1 MYCNPQ
7 LPTLLGITS
16 HKYYWRCITARH
28 SLYLFLTLS
37 LAPCL
42 LPLYLCHPHVVHV
55 LFCFSFPPRKE
66 NVFPPFFSLFS
77 VVFHSSSMLSF
88 QKSSLSS
95 PKHCELLNISLLHLV
110 KSPAPF
116 CLFSFCCSSSYLSPN
131 LITTCARIKC
141 ALLLIILLH
150 VCWVLYSSGLYWGVL
165 YIPTEST
172 QYMLPIPTSN

>member
-7 LPTLLGITS
+7 LPTLLGITF
-16 HKYYWRCITARH
+16 HKCYWRCITSRH
-28 SLYLFLTLS
+28 SLSFSHLISRLLLS
-37 LAPCL
+37 PFISVPPSYCPC
-42 LPLYLCHPHVVHV
+42 PV
-55 LFCFSFPPRKE
+55 LFFFSSKKRKF
-66 NVFPPFFSLFS
+66 FPPFFSLFS

-110 KSPAPF
+110 KSSAPF